1 MTIFDSES
9 LLAVYEELR
18 SCVLGSNCIFSRP
31 PGLDL
36 FLKKGFLKWMQ
47 IQAECTVYR
56 KSVQKVDIEIKEKGF
71 LPKDLQNDI
80 TLLLANMILEGS
92 GSNVSA
98 RWG

>member
-1 MTIFDSES
+1 
-9 LLAVYEELR
+9 
-18 SCVLGSNCIFSRP
+18 
-31 PGLDL
+31 
-36 FLKKGFLKWMQ
+36 MQ
-47 IQAECTVYR
+47 IQAECKVYR
-56 KSVQKVDIEIKEKGF
+56 KSVRKVDITINEEGL